1 MLGHGADVK
10 CIDWHPS
17 KALVVSG
24 SKDNQ
29 QPVKLWDPKAGQ
41 GISTLYECYTLV
53 VFNYCVLR
61 VVVKN
66 KDSLCYI
73 DVTTNSEFLSH
84 LVLLVNKGFSWGRLP
99 LDLSPEL
106 GLNLTQYNLNQKFN

>member
-1 MLGHGADVK
+1 MCVGLLGHGADVK

-41 GISTLYECYTLV
+41 GISTLYDIQTVVNSIYHVFVCYSDSKQLILFPFMFPVFASRGETILIIVLCIIECIFSVLV
-53 VFNYCVLR
+53 YDWILKGL
-61 VVVKN
+61 VKQE
-66 KDSLCYI
+66 
-73 DVTTNSEFLSH
+73 T
-84 LVLLVNKGFSWGRLP
+84 
-99 LDLSPEL
+99 
-106 GLNLTQYNLNQKFN
+106 

>member
-1 MLGHGADVK
+1 MYIGLLGHGADVK

-41 GISTLYECYTLV
+41 GISTLYDCYAIVVYLLCIDNYEGWHYLGICIYFVITL
-53 VFNYCVLR
+53 L
-61 VVVKN
+61 
-66 KDSLCYI
+66 
-73 DVTTNSEFLSH
+73 
-84 LVLLVNKGFSWGRLP
+84 
-99 LDLSPEL
+99 
-106 GLNLTQYNLNQKFN
+106 

>member
-1 MLGHGADVK
+1 MYVDLLGHGADVK

-41 GISTLYECYTLV
+41 GISTLYDLHT
-53 VFNYCVLR
+53 
-61 VVVKN
+61 VVVNFISAVFVCSKQLIIFQN
-66 KDSLCYI
+66 FAMA
-73 DVTTNSEFLSH
+73 NS
-84 LVLLVNKGFSWGRLP
+84 VNTSRGETILIHV
-99 LDLSPEL
+99 
-106 GLNLTQYNLNQKFN
+106 NCVVHH